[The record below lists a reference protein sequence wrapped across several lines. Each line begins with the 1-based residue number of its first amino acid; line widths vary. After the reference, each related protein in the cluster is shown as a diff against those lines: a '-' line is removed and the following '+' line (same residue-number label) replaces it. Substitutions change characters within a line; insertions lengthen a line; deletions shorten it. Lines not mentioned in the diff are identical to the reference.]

1 MTRRYEREN
10 GKMYTIAVYPGN
22 DNAITVTCDGMTKT
36 VKIVN
41 DLEFTYKLQKTQIKA
56 KNAAPGLFKFIDD
69 CLYNHFMEC
78 SAWKIL
84 DYIMDDM
91 KSY

>member
-41 DLEFTYKLQKTQIKA
+41 DL
-56 KNAAPGLFKFIDD
+56 
-69 CLYNHFMEC
+69 
-78 SAWKIL
+78 
-84 DYIMDDM
+84 
-91 KSY
+91 

>member
-1 MTRRYEREN
+1 MTRRYERED

-22 DNAITVTCDGMTKT
+22 DNAITVTCDGITKT
-36 VKIVN
+36 VKVVN

-56 KNAAPGLFKFIDD
+56 KGAAPGLFKFIDES
-69 CLYNHFMEC
+69 LYNNFGAC
-78 SAWKIL
+78 LAWKII
-84 DYIMDDM
+84 DHIINM